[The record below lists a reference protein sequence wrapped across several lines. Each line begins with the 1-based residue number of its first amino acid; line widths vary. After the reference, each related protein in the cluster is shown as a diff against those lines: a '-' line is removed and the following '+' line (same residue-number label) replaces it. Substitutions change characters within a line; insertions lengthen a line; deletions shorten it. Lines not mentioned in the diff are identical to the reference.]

1 MPTGGSRFAPGS
13 AIPAQTGRAASPAR
27 RNVADPAHAMTELG
41 LSARVHDKVLR
52 LGRTIADLADADQ
65 ITAEHV
71 ADAIHYRWLDR
82 QL

>member
-1 MPTGGSRFAPGS
+1 
-13 AIPAQTGRAASPAR
+13 
-27 RNVADPAHAMTELG
+27 MTELG